1 MVLQLRTRKVR
12 RRSIDLA
19 RREVLH
25 ETPAEIAS
33 MHRGTL
39 LAKNKPKQQ
48 RIGYAM
54 DLLDAADSSLD
65 TYLAPNGRDELRLR
79 SHFQP
84 IFSLAHRRPVGY
96 EGLIRATR
104 PGGGSVAPLDLL
116 RDAPHGEARTLLDRQ
131 CRRLHVRNFLR
142 LDAAHSWLFLNVD
155 PYVASEGRRFGA
167 FFAQM
172 LESSGMPAHRVAIE
186 LVETPHE
193 DEESLSAAI
202 EYYRELGCLI
212 VIDDFGAGSSN
223 FDRIWRL
230 KPDIVKI
237 DREMTRRVTVD
248 PLARRVFMGIVAVLH
263 EAGALVCVEGIETE
277 AEALCATA
285 AEADLV
291 QGYYFARPS
300 AERPREQACRELFAR
315 LNTAFRAESTRSR
328 DRRGA
333 RLEPYFA
340 ALSNAARGI
349 QDGADHSQAARALLG
364 LDCTQRCYL
373 IASDGFQIGA
383 NLEAERNVSARNPR
397 LEPMRPT
404 PGTSWQS
411 KAYFR
416 RALCAPGRIQITR
429 PYLSVTGPRLCV
441 TLSLAFQINQE
452 IFVLCVDLDLRGL
465 DGDDLAYG
473 IDETGLPAPEIAGIS
488 DTFARR
494 LHLERVIYRG
504 RAGPGSDDLASFSGM
519 PL

>member
-1 MVLQLRTRKVR
+1 M
-12 RRSIDLA
+12 
-19 RREVLH
+19 
-25 ETPAEIAS
+25 
-33 MHRGTL
+33 
-39 LAKNKPKQQ
+39 N
-48 RIGYAM
+48 
-54 DLLDAADSSLD
+54 LLDGAPSSSD
-65 TYLAPNGRDELRLR
+65 VYRAPDGCEFRLR

-96 EGLIRATR
+96 EGLVRATR
-104 PGGGSVAPLDLL
+104 EGGGNVAPLDLL
-116 RDAPHGEARTLLDRQ
+116 RTAPQGEARTVLDRR
-131 CRRLHVRNFLR
+131 CRSLHVSNFRRLG
-142 LDAAHSWLFLNVD
+142 AEQSWLFLNVD
-155 PYVASEGRRFGA
+155 PYVAAEGRKFGA

-172 LESSGMPAHRVAIE
+172 LESSGLPAHRVAIE

-193 DEESLSAAI
+193 DDESLCAAI

-248 PLARRVFMGIVAVLH
+248 PLARRMFMGIVAVLH

-285 AEADLV
+285 ADADLV

-300 AERPREQACRELFAR
+300 AGLPREHACRTLFAR
-315 LNTAFRAESTRSR
+315 LSATFRAESARFR
-328 DRRGA
+328 DRRGV

-340 ALSNAARGI
+340 ELSAAARGI
-349 QDGADHSQAARALLG
+349 HEGTDYAQAVCALLA
-364 LDCTQRCYL
+364 LECTQRCYL

-383 NLEAERNVSARNPR
+383 NLEAERNASARSPR

-404 PGTSWQS
+404 PGTNWQS

-416 RALCAPGRIQITR
+416 RALAAPGRIQITR

-441 TLSLAFQINQE
+441 TLSLAFRVDQDL
-452 IFVLCVDLDLRGL
+452 FVLCADLDVRGL
-465 DGDDLAYG
+465 DSEDLSYGVDETALPVPGVSDIADVPERLHHSRRTSRAGRPAAGFGDLAW
-473 IDETGLPAPEIAGIS
+473 LP
-488 DTFARR
+488 
-494 LHLERVIYRG
+494 G
-504 RAGPGSDDLASFSGM
+504 R

>member
-1 MVLQLRTRKVR
+1 
-12 RRSIDLA
+12 
-19 RREVLH
+19 
-25 ETPAEIAS
+25 
-33 MHRGTL
+33 
-39 LAKNKPKQQ
+39 
-48 RIGYAM
+48 M
-54 DLLDAADSSLD
+54 DLLDDAPSSLN
-65 TYLAPNGRDELRLR
+65 TYRAQDGRGEFRLR

-96 EGLIRATR
+96 EGLVRATR
-104 PGGGSVAPLDLL
+104 EGGENVAPLDLL
-116 RDAPHGEARTLLDRQ
+116 RGTPHGEARTALDRR
-131 CRRLHVRNFLR
+131 CRSLHVSNFQR
-142 LDAAHSWLFLNVD
+142 LGATHSWLFLNVD
-155 PYVASEGRRFGA
+155 PYVAAEGRKFGA

-172 LESSGMPAHRVAIE
+172 LESSGFPAHRVAIE

-193 DEESLSAAI
+193 DEESLCAAI

-248 PLARRVFMGIVAVLH
+248 PLARRMFMGIVAVLH

-285 AEADLV
+285 ADADLV

-300 AERPREQACRELFAR
+300 AGLPREHACRVLFAQ
-315 LNTAFRAESTRSR
+315 LSAAFRAENARLR
-328 DRRGA
+328 DRRGV

-340 ALSNAARGI
+340 ELSASARGI
-349 QDGADHSQAARALLG
+349 QDGTDYAEAVCALLA
-364 LDCTQRCYL
+364 LECTQRCYL

-383 NLEAERNVSARNPR
+383 NLEAERNASARSPR

-404 PGTSWQS
+404 PGTNWQS

-416 RALCAPGRIQITR
+416 RALAAPGRIQITR
-429 PYLSVTGPRLCV
+429 PYLSATGPRLCV
-441 TLSLAFQINQE
+441 TLSLAFRVNQNV
-452 IFVLCVDLDLRGL
+452 FVLCADLDLRGL
-465 DGDDLAYG
+465 DGEDLSYG
-473 IDETGLPAPEIAGIS
+473 IDETGLPVPGVSDIAEAPEHLRRPRQAVHGGPAAPGFGELVRFPGI
-488 DTFARR
+488 
-494 LHLERVIYRG
+494 
-504 RAGPGSDDLASFSGM
+504 